1 MRARILYVGF
11 LTALSLLPAEKKL
24 PLEQTS
30 NELVEISATAVVDRE
45 QVRQEMGYDL
55 GAGIIVVRVRVRPV
69 SDKPVNVVHDD
80 FLLISGRDGQRSQP
94 FEPSQIAGNSTLVVS
109 STGVRNG
116 GMMGQGNG
124 PVWGGIP
131 GAGGIPRRLPGNG
144 GAVGSTGETS
154 AAEAKVES
162 QESGRTNPVLAVL
175 KQKILPEKEIT
186 QPISGLLYFQIEGK
200 LKTKD
205 LELHYKT
212 PSGQI
217 SLRFRDA
224 NGK

>member
-1 MRARILYVGF
+1 MRPRILFTGL
-11 LTALSLLPAEKKL
+11 LTALSLFPAEKKL

-30 NELVEISATAVVDRE
+30 NELVEISATALIDRD
-45 QVRQEMGYDL
+45 QIRQEIGSDL
-55 GAGIIVVRVRVRPV
+55 GGGIILVRVQVRPV
-69 SDKPVNVVHDD
+69 SDKPVTVSHDD
-80 FLLISGRDGQRSQP
+80 FLLISGKDGQRSQP

-131 GAGGIPRRLPGNG
+131 GAGGMPRRLPGNG
-144 GAVGSTGETS
+144 GAVGNTGETS

-162 QESGRTNPVLAVL
+162 QEGARPNPVLAVL

-186 QPISGLLYFQIEGK
+186 EPSSGLLYFQIEGK
-200 LKTKD
+200 VKTKD

-212 PSGQI
+212 PSGQLA
-217 SLRFRDA
+217 LRFRDA